1 MKRGRK
7 REEILLTLAASISAI
22 RFPKCSKMMDI
33 EEAML
38 LGERA
43 RLLSR
48 LDDEFSLL
56 TIGLRDE
63 IRCED

>member
-1 MKRGRK
+1 
-7 REEILLTLAASISAI
+7 
-22 RFPKCSKMMDI
+22 MDI